1 MRSLILNENK
11 PVINKQKQSNRLN
24 AKKYLEYFLHCTQHS
39 HVIILA
45 YNKQNVKWGNSF
57 ALMSFFFIPR
67 HFENLFKYVM
77 HFFFIDTKMY
87 LDVLQ

>member
-1 MRSLILNENK
+1 MNHILILCRYDILKRFNYLSQEQMRSSIPNENK

-45 YNKQNVKWGNSF
+45 YNKQNVK
-57 ALMSFFFIPR
+57 
-67 HFENLFKYVM
+67 
-77 HFFFIDTKMY
+77 
-87 LDVLQ
+87 